1 MAFQL
6 SPGVLVKETDLTNII
21 PAVSTSIGG
30 VVIVSEKGPI
40 EEITQISS
48 DDFIESTYLAKEMIT
63 RYGFSDLGLTSYQAN
78 DTSVF
83 LGKDLLSNKSDI
95 SEKTVSLIDKA
106 VITLLKQS
114 LDKAIDILA
123 PLTFKLDQ
131 LSDILLEQETMSSK
145 QFLELAEIKPQSD
158 AK

>member
-48 DDFIESTYLAKEMIT
+48 EKELVDVFGKPDGNTYEYFYTA
-63 RYGFSDLGLTSYQAN
+63 AN
-78 DTSVF
+78 F
-83 LGKDLLSNKSDI
+83 LQYSN
-95 SEKTVSLIDKA
+95 
-106 VITLLKQS
+106 TLKVVRANTGNVNACVLE
-114 LDKAIDILA
+114 
-123 PLTFKLDQ
+123 PLFKLKALNIILTTTEVVKQ
-131 LSDILLEQETMSSK
+131 MWVYGLLVLLELTGTIYKFLCVPTQMHILL
-145 QFLELAEIKPQSD
+145 PQLH
-158 AK
+158 

>member
-48 DDFIESTYLAKEMIT
+48 EKELVDVFGKPDGNTYEYFFTA
-63 RYGFSDLGLTSYQAN
+63 AN
-78 DTSVF
+78 F
-83 LGKDLLSNKSDI
+83 LQYSN
-95 SEKTVSLIDKA
+95 
-106 VITLLKQS
+106 TLKVVR
-114 LDKAIDILA
+114 ANTGNVNA
-123 PLTFKLDQ
+123 CVY
-131 LSDILLEQETMSSK
+131 
-145 QFLELAEIKPQSD
+145 
-158 AK
+158 